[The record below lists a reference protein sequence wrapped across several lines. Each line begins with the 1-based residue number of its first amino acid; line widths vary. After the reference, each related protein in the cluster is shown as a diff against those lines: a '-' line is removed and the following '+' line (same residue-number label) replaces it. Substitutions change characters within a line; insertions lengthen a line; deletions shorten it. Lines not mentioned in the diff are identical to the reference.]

1 MRTKY
6 NTGIKRVVALCTHPC
21 RLCFPI
27 FSLILL
33 TPNSLLRCFFF
44 SPASFIFFFQLL
56 FQWLVPL
63 GLGAPA
69 FPVPCFLPQ
78 AEPGWAFL
86 CDAREHAGPI
96 GKSTLRG
103 RVCAQH
109 GAALLAPEPYFGW
122 AGNTFSSQAG

>member
-6 NTGIKRVVALCTHPC
+6 NTGIKRVVALCMHPC
-21 RLCFPI
+21 RPCFPI

-33 TPNSLLRCFFF
+33 TPNSLLHFFFFF
-44 SPASFIFFFQLL
+44 SFLHFFSVALQ
-56 FQWLVPL
+56 LVPL
-63 GLGAPA
+63 GLGGPP
-69 FPVPCFLPQ
+69 FPVPRFLPP